1 MHKNYSCTEIQD
13 GKSCPKKVS
22 LAGESSV
29 FVYVNG
35 RQAAA
40 AVVSP
45 KDLSEYAAGYLLTE
59 GIITGADE
67 IESVF
72 MEANRVSI
80 ITLNPRKMLFTKKTV
95 LSGCGGGNISVDYSS
110 IPSAQNN
117 SLFSAKKIRESAQI
131 IKSYES
137 KNPAGEIYF
146 AGLFTAE
153 KTLAVACDIGRE
165 NALDKAVGKA
175 FLSHCLPCDCFLVLS
190 GRVSAETVRKC
201 LFAQIPVIATS
212 DAVTSLA
219 CDVARDRNVTL
230 ISLEEDRMCIF
241 SGEER
246 ICE

>member
-1 MHKNYSCTEIQD
+1 MHKKYLCT
-13 GKSCPKKVS
+13 KVNEGIRGPCETDI
-22 LAGESSV
+22 AEESAVS
-29 FVYVNG
+29 VYVNG
-35 RQAAA
+35 RQAAT

-45 KDLSEYAAGYLLTE
+45 ENLSEYAAGYLLTE
-59 GIITGADE
+59 GIITDAGE

-72 MEANRVSI
+72 EEGNRVSI
-80 ITLNPRKMLFTKKTV
+80 ITLNPRKMLFTKRTV
-95 LSGCGGGNISVDYSS
+95 LSGCGGGTVIVDYST
-110 IPSAQNN
+110 IPYAPKGVV
-117 SLFSAKKIRESAQI
+117 FSAERILEAAEI
-131 IKSYES
+131 IKSSEETDVT
-137 KNPAGEIYF
+137 GEIYF
-146 AGLFTAE
+146 AGLFTNE
-153 KTLAVACDIGRE
+153 KTLAEAGDIGRE

-212 DAVTSLA
+212 GAVTSLA